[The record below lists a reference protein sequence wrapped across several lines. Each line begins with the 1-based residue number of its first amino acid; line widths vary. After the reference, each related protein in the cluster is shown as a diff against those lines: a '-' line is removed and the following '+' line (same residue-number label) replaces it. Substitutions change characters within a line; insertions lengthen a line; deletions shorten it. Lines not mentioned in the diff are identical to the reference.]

1 MRPIAVCQTCVAPA
15 YPRLVCGLC
24 VVFGDPAVLMGRH
37 RWQRQLLQEQ
47 VLRGAWRYG
56 GA

>member
-1 MRPIAVCQTCVAPA
+1 MRPIAVYQTCVAPA
-15 YPRLVCGLC
+15 EPRLVGGLC
-24 VVFGDPAVLMGRH
+24 VVCGDPAVLVGCY